1 MVVIVSSVREPTI
14 QYYDNLF
21 YLRKG
26 LLSGEIQFEGYV
38 NNYAPYAFVF
48 DNKRRI
54 YDFTRSAHATV
65 RNDMTNYLCGLLTEL
80 PRHQCV
86 EAFNYLFDYR
96 YYKEYLT
103 LVGDQKAESMNLLI
117 FRQPDQVNRGYVAHV
132 QFSSVGRRETQI
144 QYTVNATLT
153 CQRYSYF
160 ELQEANLEELFAA
173 LRNLNLNAE

>member
-26 LLSGEIQFEGYV
+26 LSNGEIQFQGYV
-38 NNYAPYAFVF
+38 HNYAPDAFVF

-65 RNDMTNYLCGLLTEL
+65 RNDMTNSLCGLLQEL
-80 PRHQCV
+80 PRDECV
-86 EAFNYLFDYR
+86 EAFDYLFDYR
-96 YYKEYLT
+96 HYKEYLT
-103 LVGDQKAESMNLLI
+103 QVGDRKEESMNLLI
-117 FRQPDQVNRGYVAHV
+117 FRQPDRVNRGYVAHV
-132 QFSSVGRRETQI
+132 QFSSIARRETHI